1 MFDIYFIYYLEGQ
14 GRWFKSIAESEPE
27 ETYLKVMDILSIL
40 INNVVGWW
48 PKRAFN
54 QSNTVGPTPGVEKN
68 ILLSGTAREHWK
80 IFANIKVNRHSDT
93 VTVWH

>member
-48 PKRAFN
+48 PKRPFN
-54 QSNTVGPTPGVEKN
+54 QSNTVGPTPGVEIIFYFLGPQEN
-68 ILLSGTAREHWK
+68 IENFWQ
-80 IFANIKVNRHSDT
+80 IIK
-93 VTVWH
+93 